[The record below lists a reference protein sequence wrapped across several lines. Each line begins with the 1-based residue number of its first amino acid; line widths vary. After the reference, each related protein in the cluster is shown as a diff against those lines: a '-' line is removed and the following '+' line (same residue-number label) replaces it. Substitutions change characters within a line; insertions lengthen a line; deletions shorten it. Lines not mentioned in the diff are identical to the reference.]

1 MSPAGALKGLAC
13 NRDGRAGTFGD
24 LVTRERC
31 LDLDRN
37 GGTTH
42 GETTT
47 HEWRVEDAIRVS
59 RNSIR
64 A

>member
-1 MSPAGALKGLAC
+1 MSPAGALKGLEC

-24 LVTRERC
+24 LVTCDHC
-31 LDLDRN
+31 LNLDRN

-42 GETTT
+42 GETRTR
-47 HEWRVEDAIRVS
+47 EWRVEDAIRVS
-59 RNSIR
+59 RNSVR

>member
-1 MSPAGALKGLAC
+1 MSPAGALKGLAY
-13 NRDGRAGTFGD
+13 NRDGRVGTFGD
-24 LVTRERC
+24 LVTCERC

-42 GETTT
+42 GETTMR
-47 HEWRVEDAIRVS
+47 EWRVEDAIRVS
-59 RNSIR
+59 RNSVR

>member
-1 MSPAGALKGLAC
+1 MSSASALKGLEC
-13 NRDGRAGTFGD
+13 NRDGWAGTFGD

-42 GETTT
+42 GKTTT
-47 HEWRVEDAIRVS
+47 REWRVEDAIRVS
-59 RNSIR
+59 RNSVR

>member
-1 MSPAGALKGLAC
+1 MSPAGALKGLEC

-24 LVTRERC
+24 CERR

-42 GETTT
+42 GETRTR
-47 HEWRVEDAIRVS
+47 EWHVEDAIRVS
-59 RNSIR
+59 RNSVR

>member
-1 MSPAGALKGLAC
+1 MSPAGALKGLEC
-13 NRDGRAGTFGD
+13 NRDDRAGTFGD
-24 LVTRERC
+24 LVTCERC

-42 GETTT
+42 GETRTR
-47 HEWRVEDAIRVS
+47 EWRVEDAIRVS
-59 RNSIR
+59 RKSVR